1 VLCLAA
7 TVVLDFLSVQ
17 WEGFSSLGCGG
28 LGLHSCLDLAGHG
41 QESLLN
47 IGGGL
52 GRSLEEFNS
61 KRVGEFLALLRR
73 DDTLARQIGLIA
85 HQKLVDVLG
94 GVSINLVQPL
104 LYIVEGFLV
113 GDIVHD
119 DNSVGAAVIRRCN
132 GTESFLSGGI
142 PDLEL
147 DRLSVQ
153 FDRSNLKVNTNG
165 GNVGFGVSV
174 VRESKEQTRFTD
186 AGVSN
191 KEQLEQIIVFRVHCC
206 ILLFGSVGFCML
218 VEARDET

>member
-1 VLCLAA
+1 VCVCRSCLAA
-7 TVVLDFLSVQ
+7 SAAVLDLFSRKGKRL
-17 WEGFSSLGCGG
+17 SSLSSSG

-41 QESLLN
+41 QESLLDV
-47 IGGGL
+47 GGSL

-61 KRVGEFLALLRR
+61 ERVGKFLALLRR
-73 DDTLARQIGLIA
+73 DNTLARQIGLITY
-85 HQKLVDVLG
+85 QELVDVFG
-94 GVSINLVQPL
+94 SVSVNFVQPL

-113 GDIVHD
+113 GDIVDD

-132 GTESFLSGGI
+132 GAESFLSSSI

-147 DRLSVQ
+147 DCLSVQ

-191 KEQLEQIIVFRVHCC
+191 KEQLEQIIAITKIKGKSKR
-206 ILLFGSVGFCML
+206 
-218 VEARDET
+218 